1 MLELKIHQAQLIV
14 REIVFSKFIAQTL
27 SLEINQSPQA
37 LIGKVGRI
45 YFRLN
50 QTSIVA
56 GNTVGEGLL
65 WPVRASGIRLETAKP
80 AMEHR
85 LNQENLVL
93 TRRLWLRKSKLIS
106 LVSILI
112 FKRNPIDRPNF
123 IFIML
128 AAR

>member
-14 REIVFSKFIAQTL
+14 RELVFSKFIAQTL
-27 SLEINQSPQA
+27 SSEINQSPQA

-65 WPVRASGIRLETAKP
+65 LAGSSQWHPARNGQASHGAPAKP
-80 AMEHR
+80 RE
-85 LNQENLVL
+85 L
-93 TRRLWLRKSKLIS
+93 S
-106 LVSILI
+106 
-112 FKRNPIDRPNF
+112 FD
-123 IFIML
+123 
-128 AAR
+128 